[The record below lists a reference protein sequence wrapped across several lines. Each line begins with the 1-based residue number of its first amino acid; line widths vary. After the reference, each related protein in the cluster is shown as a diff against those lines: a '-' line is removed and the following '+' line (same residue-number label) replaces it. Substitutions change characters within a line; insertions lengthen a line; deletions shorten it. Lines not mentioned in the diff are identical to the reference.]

1 MYKYPDRSVEDQSTV
16 QRWSTSGISPIGD
29 LMTVEGPAGDFQS
42 LAMVLALVLV
52 PLYVLAISE
61 HIFYVL
67 PVNMNRRY
75 LMLEITPPFSFL
87 EGQVDHWRK
96 KKSVESTFHSV
107 DVSLRPKQQEDVDG
121 DEDQDIDYNHS
132 KRKGLRERIVEL
144 IDDDSGS
151 LNVSI
156 IVLMLVQVIMSF
168 LDDMAFKVTDPASG
182 LRYTP
187 KEQMGFNQ
195 AADVIEWIA
204 VIVFI
209 IDLAV
214 RLALKRLKFFT
225 RIEFIGGKSVKEIDM
240 FNLFD
245 FVVVTVWASLFFI
258 QKYEQAQLDASS
270 VDEELMF
277 LQGQGEDLTNVVMW
291 LRLLRCMKVC
301 SRDRCHIAYLSLVEC
316 AYNGHSVSRIYDAGC
331 VAVPTDAVL

>member
-156 IVLMLVQVIMSF
+156 IVLMLV
-168 LDDMAFKVTDPASG
+168 
-182 LRYTP
+182 
-187 KEQMGFNQ
+187 
-195 AADVIEWIA
+195 
-204 VIVFI
+204 
-209 IDLAV
+209 
-214 RLALKRLKFFT
+214 
-225 RIEFIGGKSVKEIDM
+225 
-240 FNLFD
+240 
-245 FVVVTVWASLFFI
+245 
-258 QKYEQAQLDASS
+258 
-270 VDEELMF
+270 
-277 LQGQGEDLTNVVMW
+277 
-291 LRLLRCMKVC
+291 
-301 SRDRCHIAYLSLVEC
+301 
-316 AYNGHSVSRIYDAGC
+316 
-331 VAVPTDAVL
+331 